1 MAAIRFVSG
10 AALAVLLV
18 ATGCSAPDDPV
29 RPAPPPVSMPDTP
42 PSTSAPD
49 TTSPSTAA
57 LGSRF
62 TLAPGIPVRLDDG
75 RLTLRL
81 VEVPSDSRCPVDV
94 TCVWAGEAT
103 VVLTAT
109 VANADTRLELHS
121 PANATPGASVADY
134 QVRLH
139 ALHPEPRSKQPVAQ
153 SEYRVDLIVTRG

>member
-10 AALAVLLV
+10 VALAVLLV
-18 ATGCSAPDDPV
+18 ATGCSSPDDPV
-29 RPAPPPVSMPDTP
+29 RATPPPASAESATP
-42 PSTSAPD
+42 ETSPTTSAPD
-49 TTSPSTAA
+49 TTAA

-109 VANADTRLELHS
+109 IANADTRLELHS
-121 PANATPGASVADY
+121 PANATPDAAVGDY
-134 QVRLH
+134 QVRLL